1 MDLTDLKTDSS
12 LLNHSTP
19 EPHSFRTVGAGN
31 CDFSILVEL
40 RRSHQT
46 ETRHAAEGVRTR
58 DSAVTNR
65 PNESFRCKLI
75 QEVGAV
81 LRQEQIRALGTGQ
94 DRKLR

>member
-1 MDLTDLKTDSS
+1 M
-12 LLNHSTP
+12 
-19 EPHSFRTVGAGN
+19 GAGN